1 MMASYSKSRGAK
13 HQVEGRLKSAP
24 LNRSGPEEKFDNV
37 PFVRLQPIE
46 LDRRDGPRVRTID
59 VCRVYESA
67 LKTLVAR
74 DGGPHK
80 SRSDPV
86 QHLVLR
92 AADHAHEG
100 EHEFSIGQR

>member
-1 MMASYSKSRGAK
+1 MASNSKVRGAK
-13 HQVEGRLKSAP
+13 HQVAGRLKSAP
-24 LNRSGPEEKFDNV
+24 LERSGPEEKFHNV

-46 LDRRDGPRVRTID
+46 LDRRDRPKVKTID

-80 SRSDPV
+80 SRSDPI

-100 EHEFSIGQR
+100 EHEFSVGQ

>member
-1 MMASYSKSRGAK
+1 MASYSKVRGAK
-13 HQVEGRLKSAP
+13 HQVAGRLKSAP
-24 LNRSGPEEKFDNV
+24 LESSGPEEKFHNV

-46 LDRRDGPRVRTID
+46 LDRRDRTQVQAID
-59 VCRVYESA
+59 VCSVYEPA
-67 LKTLVAR
+67 LEVPVAR

-80 SRSDPV
+80 SRSDPI

-100 EHEFSIGQR
+100 EHEFSVGQ